1 MMSEKIKVAIL
12 GSDTYENTKKIKN
25 HIYLWKQDFGDNL
38 TIVGGGG
45 KYGAEKYVKEFC
57 LEFDI
62 EYQEIPPFHYKW
74 NQYCLLGEHKYN
86 KKYNIKHYFVQNK
99 LIVDSVDLVVFFEN
113 DKETTKLKDLK
124 RYTEKQKKSLV
135 IKT

>member
-45 KYGAEKYVKEFC
+45 KYGPYENAPGPGGYGGGAEGARFTADGTISGAFYG
-57 LEFDI
+57 DA
-62 EYQEIPPFHYKW
+62 
-74 NQYCLLGEHKYN
+74 GG
-86 KKYNIKHYFVQNK
+86 
-99 LIVDSVDLVVFFEN
+99 S
-113 DKETTKLKDLK
+113 
-124 RYTEKQKKSLV
+124 
-135 IKT
+135 

>member
-1 MMSEKIKVAIL
+1 MTDNKVIVAIL
-12 GSDTYENTKKIKN
+12 GSDTYENIKKIKN

-74 NQYCLLGEHKYN
+74 NQYCILPEHKYN
-86 KKYNIKHYFVQNK
+86 KKYNMKHYFVQNK
-99 LIVDSVDLVVFFEN
+99 IIVDSVDLVVFFEN

>member
-1 MMSEKIKVAIL
+1 MTSDKIKVAIL
-12 GSDTYENTKKIKN
+12 GSDTYENVNKIKN
-25 HIYLWKQDFGDNL
+25 HIYLWKEDFGKNL
-38 TIVGGGG
+38 FVISGGG
-45 KYGAEKYVKEFC
+45 KYGAEKYVKEIC

-62 EYQEIPPFHYKW
+62 NYQEIPPFHYKW

-86 KKYNIKHYFVQNK
+86 KKYYFVQNK
-99 LIVDSVDLVVFFEN
+99 LIVDSVDLVVFFESGG
-113 DKETTKLKDLK
+113 ETTKIKDLK

>member
-57 LEFDI
+57 LEFGI
-62 EYQEIPPFHYKW
+62 QYQEIPPFHY
-74 NQYCLLGEHKYN
+74 
-86 KKYNIKHYFVQNK
+86 
-99 LIVDSVDLVVFFEN
+99 
-113 DKETTKLKDLK
+113 
-124 RYTEKQKKSLV
+124 
-135 IKT
+135 

>member
-25 HIYLWKQDFGDNL
+25 HIYLWKQDFEDNL

-57 LEFDI
+57 LEFGI
-62 EYQEIPPFHYKW
+62 QYQEIPPFHYKW

>member
-12 GSDTYENTKKIKN
+12 GSDTYENSKKIKN

-38 TIVGGGG
+38 
-45 KYGAEKYVKEFC
+45 
-57 LEFDI
+57 
-62 EYQEIPPFHYKW
+62 
-74 NQYCLLGEHKYN
+74 
-86 KKYNIKHYFVQNK
+86 
-99 LIVDSVDLVVFFEN
+99 
-113 DKETTKLKDLK
+113 K

>member
-1 MMSEKIKVAIL
+1 ME
-12 GSDTYENTKKIKN
+12 
-25 HIYLWKQDFGDNL
+25 FG
-38 TIVGGGG
+38 IQ
-45 KYGAEKYVKEFC
+45 
-57 LEFDI
+57 
-62 EYQEIPPFHYKW
+62 YQEIPPFHYKW
-74 NQYCLLGEHKYN
+74 NQYCILPEHKYN
-86 KKYNIKHYFVQNK
+86 KKYNMKHYFVQNK